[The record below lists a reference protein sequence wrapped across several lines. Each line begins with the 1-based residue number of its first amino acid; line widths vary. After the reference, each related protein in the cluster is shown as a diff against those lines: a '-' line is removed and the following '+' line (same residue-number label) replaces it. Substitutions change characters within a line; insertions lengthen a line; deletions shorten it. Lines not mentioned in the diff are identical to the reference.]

1 MHVHREGDPVNRGPC
16 AYQHEAPDPWVLRCQ
31 VGRESRSEASPNY
44 NNVFRG
50 NMTAVNEMLKRR
62 LDVCI
67 DMGLAGAPTSA
78 VSASAVLVATN
89 LDTQGR

>member
-1 MHVHREGDPVNRGPC
+1 
-16 AYQHEAPDPWVLRCQ
+16 
-31 VGRESRSEASPNY
+31 
-44 NNVFRG
+44 
-50 NMTAVNEMLKRR
+50 MTAVNEMLKRR